1 MRLSSRTLAA
11 RCAAIAM
18 TFACLALAA
27 KSRAASISYGNLG
40 PIAPGYSFVNI
51 VESSGT
57 DGVPLYGP
65 PSPFVI
71 GLDFTPT
78 SFGAASAGGGADLTD
93 GQLNYTVVAGPG
105 APGIPLISFAE
116 GGTFTLG
123 GTGTA
128 ATQVLAGASIA
139 ATIREINGVSVTPIP
154 LAPVT
159 ASANYNLAASPGAG
173 QLWSLSASIN
183 VTAQLAGLGY
193 GPGQLATR
201 ADVVIDN
208 SLVAVSEA
216 LGAATISKGDFGVTV
231 TPEPTSCAM
240 MLIAACGLG
249 LARSS
254 KRRA

>member
-1 MRLSSRTLAA
+1 
-11 RCAAIAM
+11 
-18 TFACLALAA
+18 
-27 KSRAASISYGNLG
+27 
-40 PIAPGYSFVNI
+40 V
-51 VESSGT
+51 
-57 DGVPLYGP
+57 
-65 PSPFVI
+65 
-71 GLDFTPT
+71 
-78 SFGAASAGGGADLTD
+78 
-93 GQLNYTVVAGPG
+93 
-105 APGIPLISFAE
+105 
-116 GGTFTLG
+116 
-123 GTGTA
+123 
-128 ATQVLAGASIA
+128 
-139 ATIREINGVSVTPIP
+139 
-154 LAPVT
+154 
-159 ASANYNLAASPGAG
+159 NYNLAASPGAG